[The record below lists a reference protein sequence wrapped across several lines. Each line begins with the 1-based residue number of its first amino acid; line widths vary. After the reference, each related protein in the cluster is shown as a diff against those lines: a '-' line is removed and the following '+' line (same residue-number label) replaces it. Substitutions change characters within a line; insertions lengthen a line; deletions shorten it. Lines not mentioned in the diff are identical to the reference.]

1 MTSEA
6 DSEDSRPKKLQK
18 KRKGKKDDGAADA
31 KNDPTGPSAAE
42 KYAKELL
49 DSRRPTKRRRRRNR
63 TLDKYGY
70 TDKNA
75 KDQELS
81 GTNLR
86 LDIGKFMGT
95 WRNLKITLEEI
106 MSDEMPGA
114 ARFPPEKHT
123 HMGRMCISWLR
134 MVRRVLAAAK
144 QAREDDE
151 GIPEVLTGTQR
162 EKHSEE
168 PFSGVPWFGEDIHRA
183 LCYIQVVKGKN
194 KKSKYAAHAGERS
207 SYGGSVVLPRFHY
220 PDTFKARIHLS
231 PQTHVGI
238 HLGVF
243 PITRLPKRLHLREQY
258 IRQLLCAPAAEP
270 FSLPSA
276 ETE

>member
-1 MTSEA
+1 
-6 DSEDSRPKKLQK
+6 
-18 KRKGKKDDGAADA
+18 
-31 KNDPTGPSAAE
+31 
-42 KYAKELL
+42 
-49 DSRRPTKRRRRRNR
+49 
-63 TLDKYGY
+63 
-70 TDKNA
+70 
-75 KDQELS
+75 
-81 GTNLR
+81 
-86 LDIGKFMGT
+86 MGT

-258 IRQLLCAPAAEP
+258 IRQLRDLKASLESRDNSVADAGKPFVPRPRNRSHSPLPRPNKLVVAKARAPDGTFPPVTRGRRSLAVHIGPCIWCASVERALIQY
-270 FSLPSA
+270 SLALVATGS
-276 ETE
+276 TVHIT